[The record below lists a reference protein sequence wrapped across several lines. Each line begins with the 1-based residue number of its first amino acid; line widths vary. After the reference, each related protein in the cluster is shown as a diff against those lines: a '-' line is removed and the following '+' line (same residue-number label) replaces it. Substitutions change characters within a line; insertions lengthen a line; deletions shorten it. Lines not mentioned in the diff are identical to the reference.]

1 MTASGAPAMRAD
13 VPLGEGESRERAARR
28 ARYGIKG
35 ALFVTGLA
43 VGLYIGRIAMGGE
56 FDFAAPWPPAA
67 ALGVAAIYLFALIA
81 ASLFISRRMDELERS
96 RAYRAAAVAGNVY
109 LLVYPT
115 WFALWKGGF
124 VAEPIHWALFILF
137 WLSLALATLWY
148 RFR

>member
-1 MTASGAPAMRAD
+1 MTVSGGRAMRDSA
-13 VPLGEGESRERAARR
+13 PLGEGERRERAARR
-28 ARYGIKG
+28 VRYGIKG

-43 VGLYIGRIAMGGE
+43 VGVYVGKMLVGGD

-67 ALGVAAIYLFALIA
+67 AVAIAAIYLVAIVA
-81 ASLFISRRMDELERS
+81 GSLLISRSLDELERS
-96 RAYRAAAVAGNVY
+96 RTYRAAAAAGNVY
-109 LLVYPT
+109 LVVYPI

-124 VAEPIHWALFILF
+124 VPEPVHWALFILF

>member
-1 MTASGAPAMRAD
+1 MTVSGARAMGAD
-13 VPLGEGESRERAARR
+13 VPLGVGERRERSARR
-28 ARYGIKG
+28 VRHGIKA

-43 VGLYIGRIAMGGE
+43 VGIYVGGALIGGD

-67 ALGVAAIYLFALIA
+67 ALAIA
-81 ASLFISRRMDELERS
+81 AVYLVAMIAGGLLISRSLDELERS
-96 RAYRAAAVAGNVY
+96 RTYRAAAAAGNVY

-124 VAEPIHWALFILF
+124 VPEPVHWALFILF